1 MLSKT
6 CEYAIRALT
15 FIAQQTKDG
24 NKISIKD
31 VAKGIDSPEYFIAK
45 ILQEMTRKDLL
56 QSTKG
61 PTGGFHLNE
70 TNLNNS
76 LANIVKEFDGDKI
89 FNGCALG
96 LKQCSET
103 SPCPL
108 HDQFKGIRNNLKQLL
123 ESTTIRDLVEK
134 LETKNVFL
142 RLNFE

>member
-76 LANIVKEFDGDKI
+76 LANIVKEFNGDKI

>member
-1 MLSKT
+1 M
-6 CEYAIRALT
+6 
-15 FIAQQTKDG
+15 
-24 NKISIKD
+24 SIKD